1 MAVKLSVTGLAPH
14 VCAGFSI
21 FEGHEGEDA
30 SSLGVYEGAVE
41 QQPLDHVQRWDC
53 SCTDDCCTHAQS
65 LNVGGVKLNDYTMC
79 RGRSGWCS
87 DACLFACT
95 EG

>member
-65 LNVGGVKLNDYTMC
+65 LNVGGVKLISRPCAEVGTALVLTIVA
-79 RGRSGWCS
+79 RTHR
-87 DACLFACT
+87 A
-95 EG
+95 